1 MFTPQEVSEKTFPK
15 SARFSDGYQMAAV
28 DEFLDSLTVDYTTL
42 FNDNGALKTKLK
54 VLAEKV
60 EEYRST
66 EDSMRA
72 TLVTAQKMAAK
83 LVQEAQEEKDNMVAE
98 ARKNAAAEIAQLEA
112 ETEQAQ
118 RKLALAQQE
127 LANFIARSNELL
139 AKQQAFLESLP
150 EQKAEQPREAEIKSA
165 VTDIGEEIRKTF
177 AEEPVQED
185 KEEAPEQREAA
196 PVMGSAIPSDFTL
209 SLDELKFG
217 RNYSSGDEK

>member
-150 EQKAEQPREAEIKSA
+150 ERKAEQPREAEIKSA